1 MKLRIHGNSI
11 RFRIT
16 QSEMAALVDGVRL
29 GDSLQF
35 GPAQT
40 EILSYAV
47 EISPQCSEVRAL
59 FSKGMIQVVLPVNL
73 ARAWAG
79 TDQVGIEH
87 VQPVAEGVALKIVLE
102 KDFQC
107 FHPRAGENESD
118 NFPNPQTES
127 AGGLGLKV
135 NRNGELI
142 LCS

>member
-29 GDSLQF
+29 EDSVQF

-40 EILSYAV
+40 EILCYAV
-47 EISPQCSEVRAL
+47 EISPQCLEVRAL
-59 FSKGMIQVVLPVNL
+59 YSQGVIQVVLPVNL
-73 ARAWAG
+73 ARALAG

-87 VQPVAEGVALKIVLE
+87 VQSIAQGVALKIVLE

-107 FHPRAGENESD
+107 FHPRTGENESD
-118 NFPNPQTES
+118 NFPNPKPNQQ
-127 AGGLGLKV
+127 AAKG
-135 NRNGELI
+135 
-142 LCS
+142 

>member
-16 QSEMAALVDGVRL
+16 QSEMAALVDGIRL
-29 GDSLQF
+29 EDTVQF

-40 EILSYAV
+40 EILSYAL

-59 FSKGMIQVVLPVNL
+59 YSQGVIQVVLPVNL
-73 ARAWAG
+73 ARALAG

-87 VQPVAEGVALKIVLE
+87 VQPVAGGVALKIVLE

-118 NFPNPQTES
+118 SFPNPKPNQQ
-127 AGGLGLKV
+127 AAKG
-135 NRNGELI
+135 
-142 LCS
+142 

>member
-11 RFRIT
+11 RFRVT

-29 GDSLQF
+29 KDSVQF

-47 EISPQCSEVRAL
+47 EISAQCSEVRAL
-59 FSKGMIQVVLPVNL
+59 YSQGVIQVVLPVSL
-73 ARAWAG
+73 ARALAG

-87 VQPVAEGVALKIVLE
+87 LQPVAEGVTLKILLE

-107 FHPRAGENESD
+107 FHPRQGENESD
-118 NFPNPQTES
+118 NFPNPRPNQQ
-127 AGGLGLKV
+127 AAKG
-135 NRNGELI
+135 
-142 LCS
+142 